1 MLRSLMTG
9 VTGIRAHQT
18 MLDVVGNNVAN
29 VNTTGYKKSSTVF
42 QDLLYQNSRGATAPG
57 DNRGGINPL
66 QIGLGVQVAGVELV
80 NTAAPLQYTG
90 NRTDV
95 AIQGDGLFV
104 LSDGMNK
111 LYTRAGNFSLDADGV
126 LDHVGTGFRVQG
138 YQMVQDPANPLNYIQ
153 DGKLGD
159 IQLKI
164 GDKIEAKET
173 NLVGYKCNLDSRVGT
188 YLPFGITNMN
198 ATTTLNSDVVGELP
212 FNCTIIN
219 TGSAGGAAT
228 TFTTY
233 EIKDELGVTLATV
246 NLEMVSI
253 IDGKPVLR
261 LVDNSGVSVADISI
275 TGSSDVITYDNGIL
289 RIVADNG
296 RVTWNANILS
306 GAEYSSFKLEDKTS
320 PPTLTYN
327 VLLEFD
333 EGNISKSVMPA
344 ILWLDDGAGTP
355 TSLKRIKLDIP
366 TNADGTFDI
375 PENGLDLATISSG
388 DDFPTLWN
396 TPGNII
402 LKPAADGYGIQIL
415 GVTDAADL
423 EFSVF
428 NVTTQDM
435 TATHSTKGDIFDCQ
449 GIAHVLEVVFKKVG
463 ENNWRWE
470 AYFPN
475 EPDLIPDPP
484 NGYIEFGP
492 CGKLISPS
500 FVEVEIPYSVTG
512 AKDAKV
518 TLDFSG
524 KMFGYDDVLEG
535 ITQYGSPKTT
545 KAWFQ
550 DGYAMGVLNDFYV
563 ANDGTIYGRY
573 DNNQN
578 IPLYRLALAT
588 FANPNGLERVGNT
601 AFRESANSG
610 MAQIGAPM
618 EGGAGEVIGNNLEM
632 SNVDIAEEFTRL
644 ILAQRGFQA
653 NARVVTVSDGMLEE
667 LVNLKR

>member
-57 DNRGGINPL
+57 DNRGGINPV
-66 QIGLGVQVAGVELV
+66 QVGLGVQVAGIELI
-80 NTAAPLQYTG
+80 NTGAPLQYTG
-90 NRTDV
+90 SRTDI

-111 LYTRAGNFSLDADGV
+111 LYSRAGNFSLDANGV
-126 LDHVGTGFRVQG
+126 LDHVGTGFRLQG
-138 YQMVQDPANPLNYIQ
+138 YQMVQDPANPMNYIQ
-153 DGKLGD
+153 DGQLGD

-173 NLVGYKCNLDSRVGT
+173 NLVGYKCNLDSRVPT
-188 YLPFGITNMN
+188 YLPFGISNMS
-198 ATTTLNSDVVGELP
+198 ATTTLNSPTPGVLP
-212 FNCTIIN
+212 FDCTIVN
-219 TGSAGGAAT
+219 TGAAGGSST
-228 TFTTY
+228 IFTTY
-233 EIKDELGVTLATV
+233 EIKDEQGVVLAKV
-246 NLEMVSI
+246 DLEMLGI
-253 IDGKPVLR
+253 IDGKPVLQ
-261 LVDNSGVSVADISI
+261 LAGGPATI
-275 TGSSDVITYDNGIL
+275 TGSSDVIEYQDGIL
-289 RIVADNG
+289 RIVAANG

-306 GAEYSSFKLEDKTS
+306 GAEFSSFKLEDKTA
-320 PPTLTYN
+320 PPTVTHN

-333 EGNISKSVMPA
+333 EGNISKGLMPA
-344 ILWLDDGAGTP
+344 VLWLDNGPG
-355 TSLKRIKLDIP
+355 LLRIELDIP
-366 TNADGTFDI
+366 VKADGTFDI
-375 PENGLDLATISSG
+375 PENGLDLSTITSSG
-388 DDFPTLWN
+388 SFPTPWT

-402 LKPAADGYGIQIL
+402 MKPAADGYGIQIL
-415 GVTDAADL
+415 AITDTSNLDL
-423 EFSVF
+423 SVV
-428 NVTTQDM
+428 NVTTQNM

-449 GIAHVLEVVFKKVG
+449 GISHVFEVVFKKVG

-500 FVEVEIPYSVTG
+500 FVEVSIPYSVTG
-512 AKDAKV
+512 AQDAKV

-563 ANDGTIYGRY
+563 AQDGTINGRY
-573 DNNQN
+573 DNGKT
-578 IPLYRLALAT
+578 IPLYRVALAT

-610 MAQIGAPM
+610 MAQIGVPM

-653 NARVVTVSDGMLEE
+653 NARIVTVSDGMLEE